1 MKTKMSNQYLLLQKI
16 IQILGIIAL
25 IGSIFLVIW
34 LYRLGIMNDSNA
46 LKDFVHK
53 YKFWGPFVFVLI
65 QIFQVVFPIIPGGV
79 TTVAGQLIFGPWL
92 GFIYNYIGICLG
104 SIILFWL
111 VKVYGKKFILLFVT
125 EKNFYDYERRLETP
139 GFEKFFIICMIS
151 PISPADIMV
160 MIMGLSNMT
169 IKRLTAI
176 ILITK
181 PLSIIGYSY
190 LWIFGGDIVRLFL
203 K

>member
-1 MKTKMSNQYLLLQKI
+1 MKTKMSNQYLLLQQI

-111 VKVYGKKFILLFVT
+111 VKVYGKKFILLFVK
-125 EKNFYDYERRLETP
+125 EKTFYDYERRLETP

>member
-111 VKVYGKKFILLFVT
+111 VKVYGKKFILLFVK

>member
-1 MKTKMSNQYLLLQKI
+1 MKTKVSSKYLLLQKI

-25 IGSIFLVIW
+25 IGSVFLVIW
-34 LYRLGIMNDSNA
+34 LYQLGIMNDSNS

-53 YKFWGPFVFVLI
+53 YKFWGPAVFVLI

-92 GFIYNYIGICLG
+92 GFIYNYIGISLG

-111 VKVYGKKFILLFVT
+111 VKVYGKKFILLFVK
-125 EKNFYDYERRLETP
+125 EKTFYDYERRLETP
-139 GFEKFFIICMIS
+139 GFEKFFIVCMIS

-169 IKRLTAI
+169 LKRLTAI

-181 PLSIIGYSY
+181 PISIIGYSY
-190 LWIFGGDIVRLFL
+190 LWIFGGDIVKLFL

>member
-111 VKVYGKKFILLFVT
+111 VKVYGKKFILLFVK
-125 EKNFYDYERRLETP
+125 EKIFYDYERRLETP

>member
-111 VKVYGKKFILLFVT
+111 VKVYGKKFILLFVK
-125 EKNFYDYERRLETP
+125 EKTFYDYERRLETP

>member
-1 MKTKMSNQYLLLQKI
+1 MKTKVSSKYLLLQKI
-16 IQILGIIAL
+16 FQILGIVAL
-25 IGSIFLVIW
+25 IGSVFLVIW
-34 LYRLGIMNDSNA
+34 LYQLGIMNDSNS

-53 YKFWGPFVFVLI
+53 YKFWGPFVFILI

-92 GFIYNYIGICLG
+92 GFIYNYIGISLG

-111 VKVYGKKFILLFVT
+111 VKVYGKKFILLFVK
-125 EKNFYDYERRLETP
+125 EKTFYDYEKRLETP
-139 GFEKFFIICMIS
+139 GFERFFIICMIS

-169 IKRLTAI
+169 LKRLTAI

-181 PLSIIGYSY
+181 PISIIGYSY
-190 LWIFGGDIVRLFL
+190 LWIFGGDIIKFFL
-203 K
+203 R

>member
-111 VKVYGKKFILLFVT
+111 VKVYGKKFILLFVK

-139 GFEKFFIICMIS
+139 GFEKIFIICMIS